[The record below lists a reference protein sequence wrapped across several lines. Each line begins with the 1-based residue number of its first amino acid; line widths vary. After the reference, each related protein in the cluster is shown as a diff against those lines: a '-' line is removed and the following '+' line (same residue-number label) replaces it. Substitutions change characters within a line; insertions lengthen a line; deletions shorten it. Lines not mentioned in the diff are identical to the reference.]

1 MPSSPAPTL
10 LRRPAPVDAE
20 TERDL
25 RNFLYFEAELL
36 DDWRFRDW
44 LELLD
49 EGIEYTMPTQANAL
63 TRDRLKSIS
72 PPTSFY
78 FCDNKGQLEQRIRR
92 LETGMAWAEEPPS
105 RTRHLIANVRISAT
119 DDADRYLVRSNFL
132 LYRQRMAMDIDIY
145 AGERTDVLRRSDN
158 GAGWSICRRDLV
170 LDQATLASNNLSIL
184 F

>member
-1 MPSSPAPTL
+1 L
-10 LRRPAPVDAE
+10 VERPAAVDAE
-20 TERDL
+20 TERDV

-63 TRDRLKSIS
+63 TRDRLKSVS

-105 RTRHLIANVRISAT
+105 RTRHLITNVRVGAT
-119 DDADRYLVRSNFL
+119 ETPHQYRVRSNFL

-145 AGERTDVLRRSDN
+145 AGQRTDILRRSDN
-158 GAGWSICRRDLV
+158 SAGWAICRRDLV

>member
-1 MPSSPAPTL
+1 MPELAEATWPTTST
-10 LRRPAPVDAE
+10 PVPPE
-20 TERDL
+20 VERSIC
-25 RNFLYFEAELL
+25 NFLYFEAELL

-44 LELLD
+44 LSLLD
-49 EGIEYTMPTQANAL
+49 EGMEYTMPTQANAL

-72 PPTSFY
+72 PPTSYY

-105 RTRHLIANVRISAT
+105 RTRHLITNVRVAVVGHG
-119 DDADRYLVRSNFL
+119 DEYQVKSNFL

-145 AGERTDVLRRSDN
+145 AGQRTDILRPSDN
-158 GAGWSICRRDLV
+158 RAGWTICRRDLI
-170 LDQATLASNNLSIL
+170 LDQATLASNNLSVL